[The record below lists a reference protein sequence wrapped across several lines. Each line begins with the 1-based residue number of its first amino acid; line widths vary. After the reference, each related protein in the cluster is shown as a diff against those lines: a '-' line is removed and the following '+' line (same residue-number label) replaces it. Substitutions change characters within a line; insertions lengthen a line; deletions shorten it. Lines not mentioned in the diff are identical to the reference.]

1 MPIETLSNVTR
12 DTLGFTNNILLRK
25 DSAKKTAQL
34 FVPVYTSLKVKSIKQ
49 IEIKDLIAQLNCVL
63 IIIFFIE
70 GLSDKLVKLL
80 ESQVMIQVNKG

>member
-12 DTLGFTNNILLRK
+12 GTFGFTNNILIRK
-25 DSAKKTAQL
+25 NSSKKTVQL

-49 IEIKDLIAQLNCVL
+49 IEIKDLIAQINCVL
-63 IIIFFIE
+63 IIMFLIE
-70 GLSDKLVKLL
+70 GLSDELVKLL